1 MNQRPGEQA
10 HLLLMSGCSLTAR
23 ESSSPQVPALI
34 VQMPGPRTF
43 IGAKEM
49 RRTEVPNSRGQPVYA
64 VGEVVPCGGNRRHP
78 VHRRVLGAVPPRT
91 PEPEEECDP

>member
-1 MNQRPGEQA
+1 MNQHPGEQA

-23 ESSSPQVPALI
+23 ENSSPQVPALI

-49 RRTEVPNSRGQPVYA
+49 RHENRSSKQSRATRSCSGRSYA
-64 VGEVVPCGGNRRHP
+64 LRRQ
-78 VHRRVLGAVPPRT
+78 
-91 PEPEEECDP
+91 